1 MKYDTRV
8 WPPVKRPKR
17 GEIVTEALEDMDTHS
32 LEQLAYKEV
41 LRVYYHSRGRRP
53 GRKL

>member
-17 GEIVTEALEDMDTHS
+17 QEVVTEAYEDMDILS
-32 LEQLAYKEV
+32 LQRLANKEI
-41 LRVYYHSRGRRP
+41 LRVYYHSRGRNP
-53 GRKL
+53 GRKV